1 MPTFKEQGYD
11 VVEEIWRSV
20 MVKTGTPKPVLDTL
34 IAAADKM
41 KTTKQWQDFSTLNI
55 QSSMDISLDAMQ
67 ARVRADI
74 ASNREFLTAAGL
86 RK

>member
-1 MPTFKEQGYD
+1 M
-11 VVEEIWRSV
+11 
-20 MVKTGTPKPVLDTL
+20 
-34 IAAADKM
+34 
-41 KTTKQWQDFSTLNI
+41 

-67 ARVRADI
+67 ARVRAEI